1 MYHVTNIPRNNEFGI
16 GGVPR
21 TQIKLYIII
30 INMQFS
36 HNLNRVQ
43 MFLMTLPHRLH
54 YARGGG
60 GGSRNIDP
68 FQREHLSFFLQV
80 VKFLLKDIC

>member
-36 HNLNRVQ
+36 HNLNRVK
-43 MFLMTLPHRLH
+43 
-54 YARGGG
+54 G

-80 VKFLLKDIC
+80 VKFLLRDIC